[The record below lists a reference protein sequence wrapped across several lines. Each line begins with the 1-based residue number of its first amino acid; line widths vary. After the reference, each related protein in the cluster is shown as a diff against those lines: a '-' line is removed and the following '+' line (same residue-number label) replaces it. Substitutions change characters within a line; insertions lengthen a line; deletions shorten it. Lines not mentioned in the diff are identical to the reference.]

1 LTTTGTPVHDP
12 CMAVKTITI
21 DVEAYEVLSRLKKEG
36 QSFSQVIKENLRA
49 RHPPSALLRAIDEH
63 PISEDTLDEIERL
76 VQRRREDPARAP
88 DL

>member
-1 LTTTGTPVHDP
+1 MHDQ

-21 DVEAYEVLSRLKKEG
+21 DLEAYEVLSRLKREG

-63 PISEDTLDEIERL
+63 PLADETLDEIARQVE
-76 VQRRREDPARAP
+76 RRRDDPARAP
-88 DL
+88 EL